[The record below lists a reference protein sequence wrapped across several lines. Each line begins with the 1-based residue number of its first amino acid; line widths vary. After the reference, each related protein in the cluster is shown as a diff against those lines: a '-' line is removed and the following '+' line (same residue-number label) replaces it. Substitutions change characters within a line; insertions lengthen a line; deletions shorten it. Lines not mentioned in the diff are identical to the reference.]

1 MNPNFLA
8 KLTQMQTKKTNDFPP
23 GVAISN
29 IKSNN
34 KNVAFSKVLV
44 IPPGLGKQLERFRD
58 LGAVI
63 LENIDRDY
71 PENSID
77 DFLTVLRSLKPTL
90 VVAGSRGTAL
100 ITAALRYSDL
110 KFTVLLFGPTK
121 LFEYFQA
128 NHNTK
133 TTIVHGTN
141 DQNEK
146 IQKVRSYVSSKTKLI
161 EVTTQGHSLDIQTKK
176 LNDIV
181 NYSI

>member
-1 MNPNFLA
+1 MNPAFLA
-8 KLTQMQTKKTNDFPP
+8 KLAQISKKSANAVP

-29 IKSNN
+29 VKSDN
-34 KNVAFSKVLV
+34 KDVSFSKVLV
-44 IPPGLGKQLERFRD
+44 IPPGLGKQVARFRE

-71 PENSID
+71 PENSYD

-100 ITAALRYSDL
+100 VTAALRSDEV
-110 KFTVLLFGPTK
+110 KFKVLLFGPTK

-128 NHNTK
+128 NQQNTK

-141 DQNEK
+141 DPNEK
-146 IQKVRSYVSSKTKLI
+146 IQQVRSYVSNKTKLI
-161 EVTTQGHSLDIQTKK
+161 EVTTQGHSLDIQSNK
-176 LNDIV
+176 LNTIV
-181 NYSI
+181 KYAH